1 MKGKFKI
8 LIVVAVIA
16 MLALA
21 ACAPQAAD
29 PAPAPAP
36 AASGSDEPA
45 AAPAAAAEKKLIG
58 VNFPSTDVERWPKEA
73 EIIKNGLE
81 AVGHE
86 VIIQYGENDANAQ
99 MQQCDNMLSQGI
111 DILILAAV
119 DTVSAA
125 EVVNKAHQEGVP
137 VMAYCRMIQ
146 DVDLDYFVAED
157 NEMVGTLQGTFMRE
171 NLDSGNVMLLS
182 GDPQDINAVLYLTKA
197 KEAIQPK
204 LDSGEF
210 TLVAEQYSK
219 NWQPIEAMKHVEN
232 ALTQNNND
240 IQGVICTNDTTAA
253 GAVEALAAQQL
264 AGITVVT
271 GGDGELQAAKRIL
284 EGTQTMTVFKD
295 PRPIASASVEA
306 VIAILNGGQ
315 PNYNGSMNNGFKDVQ
330 AVLVDMSI
338 VTKDN
343 LVEEMVDTGFFTMAQ
358 LEG

>member
-1 MKGKFKI
+1 MKRKV
-8 LIVVAVIA
+8 IVVIA
-16 MLALA
+16 MIVLAMFVFG
-21 ACAPQAAD
+21 ACGGSSP
-29 PAPAPAP
+29 
-36 AASGSDEPA
+36 SGSDNTPA
-45 AAPAAAAEKKLIG
+45 KASEKKLIG

-73 EIIKNGLE
+73 DIIKNGLE

-99 MQQCDNMLSQGI
+99 MQQCDNMLSQGV
-111 DILILAAV
+111 DLLILAAV

-125 EVVNKAHQEGVP
+125 EIVNKAHQEGVP

-157 NEMVGTLQGTFMRE
+157 DEMVGTLQGGFMRD
-171 NLDSGNVMLLS
+171 NLDKGNIIVIS
-182 GDPQDINAVLYLTKA
+182 GDPQDINAILYRDKA
-197 KEAIQPK
+197 VEAIQPK
-204 LDSGEF
+204 IDSGDY
-210 TLVAEQYSK
+210 TIVANQFCK

-232 ALTQNNND
+232 ALSQNNND
-240 IQGVICTNDTTAA
+240 VQGVICTNDTTAA
-253 GAVEALAAQQL
+253 GAVEALAAQQM
-264 AGITVVT
+264 AGTTIVT

-306 VIAILNGGQ
+306 AIAVLNGGA
-315 PNYNGSMNNGFKDVQ
+315 PNYNGKMNNGFKDVD

-343 LVEEMVDTGFFTMAQ
+343 LVAEMVDTGFFTMAQ

>member
-1 MKGKFKI
+1 MKGRVR
-8 LIVVAVIA
+8 LVVALVIIA
-16 MLALA
+16 VFALG
-21 ACAPQAAD
+21 ACSQ
-29 PAPAPAP
+29 AP
-36 AASGSDEPA
+36 AAPADTGSSASQDSAASAVPA
-45 AAPAAAAEKKLIG
+45 GDKKLVG

-73 EIIKNGLE
+73 EIIKNGME
-81 AVGHE
+81 AVGYE

-111 DILILAAV
+111 DLLILAAV

-125 EVVNKAHQEGVP
+125 EIVNKAHDEGVP

-157 NEMVGTLQGTFMRE
+157 NEMVGTLQGGFMRD

-210 TLVAEQYSK
+210 KLVAEQYSK

-253 GAVEALAAQQL
+253 GAVEALAAQHL

-306 VIAILNGGQ
+306 AIAVLNGGE
-315 PNYNGSMNNGFKDVQ
+315 PNYNGFMNNGFKDVQ

-343 LVEEMVDTGFFTMAQ
+343 LVAEMVDTGFFTMAQ